1 MSPNKSKIYDPI
13 IGNMSSYILKG
24 LESKQRNASG
34 IAKSREA
41 EYDCY
46 IVSSRGQDSP
56 YSRSSRPAEA
66 TQKALGTNA
75 L

>member
-1 MSPNKSKIYDPI
+1 
-13 IGNMSSYILKG
+13 MSSYILKG
-24 LESKQRNASG
+24 LKSKQRNASG
-34 IAKSREA
+34 TANSREA

-46 IVSSRGQDSP
+46 TCIVSSPGQDSR
-56 YSRSSRPAEA
+56 YSCSSRPAEA